1 MGAFSIWHWLVV
13 LVLTVIGWG
22 FAAIAMRQ
30 YRARVP
36 YWV

>member
-1 MGAFSIWHWLVV
+1 VIGLTIIGWLVAV
-13 LVLTVIGWG
+13 
-22 FAAIAMRQ
+22 FALRQ

>member
-1 MGAFSIWHWLVV
+1 VV
-13 LVLTVIGWG
+13 VIALTVIGWSVAA
-22 FAAIAMRQ
+22 FALRQ

>member
-1 MGAFSIWHWLVV
+1 VV
-13 LVLTVIGWG
+13 GLTVLGWVL
-22 FAAIAMRQ
+22 AAIAMRQ

>member
-1 MGAFSIWHWLVV
+1 VHQEPRHWVV
-13 LVLTVIGWG
+13 VIVLTVLGWV
-22 FAAIAMRQ
+22 AAALALKY

>member
-1 MGAFSIWHWLVV
+1 VV
-13 LVLTVIGWG
+13 VIVLTVLGWCAAG
-22 FAAIAMRQ
+22 FALRQ

>member
-1 MGAFSIWHWLVV
+1 VV
-13 LVLTVIGWG
+13 LTIIGWI

>member
-1 MGAFSIWHWLVV
+1 
-13 LVLTVIGWG
+13 VIGLTIAGWC
-22 FAAIAMRQ
+22 AAALALRQ